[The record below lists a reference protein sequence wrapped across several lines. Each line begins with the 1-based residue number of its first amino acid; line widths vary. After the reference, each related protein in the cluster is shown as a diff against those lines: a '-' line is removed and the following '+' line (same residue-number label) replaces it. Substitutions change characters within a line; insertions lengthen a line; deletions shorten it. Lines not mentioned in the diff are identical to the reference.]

1 MPMPRLSHLTAAFM
15 LASTL
20 GAAQSAQAADFSFK
34 PFTVSTV
41 CPTCKPP
48 PSDELT
54 LSDGST
60 LHAKVIAVNSDF
72 YTLSLFGEIRTMPK
86 SQVKT
91 VKWQNGSQ
99 PAGIDALDQIVL
111 KNGHVLTGNFTSDE
125 KGYKQIRVL
134 GLASAFMVLD
144 KVTDV
149 FYKRGRQG

>member
-1 MPMPRLSHLTAAFM
+1 MPMPRLSHLTAAFI
-15 LASTL
+15 LASAF

-34 PFTVSTV
+34 PFTESTV

-54 LSDGST
+54 LSDGSS
-60 LHAKVIAVNSDF
+60 LHAKVIAINSDF
-72 YTLSLFGEIRTMPK
+72 YTLSLFGEIRTIPK
-86 SQVKT
+86 SQVKS

-99 PAGIDALDQIVL
+99 PSGIDALDQIVV
-111 KNGHVLTGNFTSDE
+111 KTGHVLTGNFTSEE
-125 KGYKQIRVL
+125 KGFKQIRVL
-134 GLASAFMVLD
+134 GLPSAFMVLD